1 MRRNTLL
8 LNFGT
13 WLKTNNLWTTVQVG
27 SIRRALVWW
36 EYISTKEEEEDGTV
50 TPTVSTPT
58 GSVANLREF
67 TVDTEM
73 Q

>member
-1 MRRNTLL
+1 MRRNALL
-8 LNFGT
+8 LNFGS
-13 WLKTNNLWTTVQVG
+13 WLRENSLWTTVQVG
-27 SIRRALVWW
+27 SIRRALAWF

-50 TPTVSTPT
+50 TPTVSSPT

-67 TVDTEM
+67 TFDTKM